1 MRAYVDTGKLAGVQ
15 WVLSRR
21 GEVVHRDLYGFTD
34 IESET
39 PVAED
44 TLYRIYSMT
53 KPITSVALMMLY
65 EEGAFLLENP
75 IDRFIPEQADLRG
88 RDGGNAQQRQ
98 RRPAPFTVRVT
109 DVHTQ
114 PARCHYGINHQTPP
128 ATRQTA

>member
-34 IESET
+34 IESEP

-44 TLYRIYSMT
+44 TLYRFYSMT

-65 EEGAFLLENP
+65 QEAAFLLENP
-75 IDRFIPEQADLRG
+75 IGPFITEMADLPL
-88 RDGGNAQQRQ
+88 RDGDTAAALQ
-98 RRPAPFTVRVT
+98 RRSS
-109 DVHTQ
+109 
-114 PARCHYGINHQTPP
+114 
-128 ATRQTA
+128 TRQVPVHDSTSQLPGSTPRSHPH

>member
-75 IDRFIPEQADLRG
+75 IGDRKS
-88 RDGGNAQQRQ
+88 QRLNSS
-98 RRPAPFTVRVT
+98 
-109 DVHTQ
+109 HS
-114 PARCHYGINHQTPP
+114 I
-128 ATRQTA
+128 ATRMPSSA